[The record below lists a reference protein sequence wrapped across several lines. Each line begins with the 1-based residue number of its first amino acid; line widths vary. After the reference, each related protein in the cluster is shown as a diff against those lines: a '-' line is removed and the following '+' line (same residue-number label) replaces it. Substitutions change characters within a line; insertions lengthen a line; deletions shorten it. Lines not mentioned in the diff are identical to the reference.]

1 MTIHYRVHDSDY
13 GQYTYLSCIWIAKIK
28 QKKKQKTTQKEQSN
42 KKKLSFS
49 GVRVPWSLVFCIVF

>member
-1 MTIHYRVHDSDY
+1 MGNIFTC
-13 GQYTYLSCIWIAKIK
+13 LAWIAKIK
-28 QKKKQKTTQKEQSN
+28 QKQKQKTTQKEQSN